1 MSEEKSEQKFIK
13 IGILEDKSIEISY
26 NGFENDLEIIGLIG
40 VLENKKAEMLDVL
53 TNSTSIKNLNLTQ
66 DIAVV
71 LSSLIKAAK
80 TAG

>member
-13 IGILEDKSIEISY
+13 ISILEDKSIEISY